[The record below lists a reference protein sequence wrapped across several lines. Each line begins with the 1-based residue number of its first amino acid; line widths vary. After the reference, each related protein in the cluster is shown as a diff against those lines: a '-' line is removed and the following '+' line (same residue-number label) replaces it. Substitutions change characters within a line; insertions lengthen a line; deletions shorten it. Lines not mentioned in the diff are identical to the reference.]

1 MNRIADNIDKI
12 FEQIHVFEQRYNRP
26 KDSVSLLAVSKKQTI
41 DQVLE
46 AYKAGIHN
54 FGENY
59 LSEAEEKI
67 LQLSKID
74 INWHFIGPI
83 QSNKTR
89 AIAELFQWVHSVDRT
104 KVAQR
109 LSDQRSELL
118 PPLNVCAQVNVSD
131 ENTKS
136 GVSIEATENLCRQI
150 DKLPRLQ
157 LRGLMAIPAPCDD
170 LAKQRLVFRDLALL
184 FSRLS
189 SEFNQFDT
197 LSMGMSGDF
206 EAAIAEGSTM
216 IRIGTAL
223 FGSKI

>member
-12 FEQIHVFEQRYNRP
+12 FEQIHIFEQRYNRP
-26 KDSVSLLAVSKKQTI
+26 TDSVSLLAVSKKQTI
-41 DQVLE
+41 DKILE

-67 LQLSKID
+67 LQLSNID

-89 AIAELFQWVHSVDRT
+89 AIAELFHWVHSIDRT
-104 KVAQR
+104 KIAQR

-118 PPLNVCAQVNVSD
+118 PPLNVCAQVNVSN
-131 ENTKS
+131 ENSKS

-170 LAKQRLVFRDLALL
+170 LAKQRMVCRDLALL

-223 FGSKI
+223 FGSRI